1 MPVKVSRREALTA
14 MFAGAIS
21 PAVTRA
27 FAQAPAE
34 AARQSGHAP
43 GSMYRLAYEHRHE
56 DLIGDLLHSERG
68 DPRLESIT
76 PHREWYSERMRKTMG
91 AWGPRP
97 RKYPAPAG
105 LAERTHAWKRERVIA
120 VAARFLG
127 YGYQHH
133 HIPDWDPPVRWPWK
147 TTCVGHNG
155 KGVDCSNFTS
165 FVYNQGFG
173 LHMSSAI
180 VRQSELKHAT
190 RGDESVPL
198 ERIAIPHD
206 YAQRQQV
213 LHTGDLL
220 YIRGREDGPITHV
233 VLWVGTVGRSPD
245 DLPLILDSHGSG
257 VKDEDGQAIPCGI
270 HVRPF
275 RKDSWYNRCAS
286 HAHRVWKA

>member
-1 MPVKVSRREALTA
+1 
-14 MFAGAIS
+14 
-21 PAVTRA
+21 
-27 FAQAPAE
+27 
-34 AARQSGHAP
+34 
-43 GSMYRLAYEHRHE
+43 
-56 DLIGDLLHSERG
+56 
-68 DPRLESIT
+68 
-76 PHREWYSERMRKTMG
+76 MRKTMG

-97 RKYPAPAG
+97 RKYPAPSG
-105 LAERTHAWKRERVIA
+105 LAERSHAWKRERVIA

-133 HIPDWDPPVRWPWK
+133 HIPDWDPPVGWPWK

-155 KGVDCSNFTS
+155 RGVDCSNFTS

-190 RGDESVPL
+190 RGEESVPL
-198 ERIAIPHD
+198 ERLALPHD
-206 YAQRQQV
+206 YAERQKV
-213 LHTGDLL
+213 LRTGDLL
-220 YIRGREDGPITHV
+220 YIRGREAGPITHV
-233 VLWVGTVGRSPD
+233 VLWVGAVGRSPD
-245 DLPLILDSHGSG
+245 DVPLILDSHGSG

-270 HVRPF
+270 RLRPF